1 MVLHVERTL
10 ETTIQRNLTKYQKSA
25 RKVYVADFY
34 SQTILLWFT
43 VILFH
48 SNLDEKVTSNEQKVA
63 NKQQKVTSNEQK
75 VQPSSRNR
83 THVKVL
89 QTFDKAVQ
97 QTLCHVWAR

>member
-25 RKVYVADFY
+25 RKVYVAEFY